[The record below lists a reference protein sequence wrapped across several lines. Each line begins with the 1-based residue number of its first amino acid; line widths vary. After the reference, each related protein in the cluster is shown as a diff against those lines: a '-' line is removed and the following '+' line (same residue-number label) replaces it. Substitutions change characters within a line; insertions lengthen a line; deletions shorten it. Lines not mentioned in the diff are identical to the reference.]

1 MSKRLML
8 LMGLTAATAAVGSV
22 MDEAKFWWKFD
33 QGGADGAVVQ
43 TGEIHDCRDASVGAA
58 SRVSGPSGGPLW
70 TNTTVRLPYR

>member
-8 LMGLTAATAAVGSV
+8 LVGLAAATAAFGSV

-43 TGEIHDCRDASVGAA
+43 TSEIHDCRDASVGVA
-58 SRVSGPSGGPLW
+58 SRTSGPSGGARAAGRSGR
-70 TNTTVRLPYR
+70 T